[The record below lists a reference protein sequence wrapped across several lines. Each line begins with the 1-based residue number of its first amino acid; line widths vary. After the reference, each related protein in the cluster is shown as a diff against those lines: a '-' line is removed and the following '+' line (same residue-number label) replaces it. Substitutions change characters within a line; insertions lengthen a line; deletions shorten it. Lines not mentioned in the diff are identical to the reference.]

1 MFPNIPYDNI
11 LIIIPAS
18 NTPSDI
24 AINAFFLF
32 KWSNTASNVPVQAPV
47 PGSGIPT
54 NSKSPKYPYL
64 FICSLLDKVFFS
76 NLVTIFFVWF
86 HFFSNSNIFSINNSI
101 KGTGKIFPIKH
112 IIKAFINSTSNILAA
127 INPPLN

>member
-18 NTPSDI
+18 KTPSDI
-24 AINAFFLF
+24 AINDFFLF

-54 NSKSPKYPYL
+54 NNNNPKYPYL
-64 FICSLLDKVFFS
+64 SICSFFDNVFVS
-76 NLVTIFFVWF
+76 NFVTIFFVGF
-86 HFFSNSNIFSINNSI
+86 HFFNNSNIFSIKSKIN
-101 KGTGKIFPIKH
+101 GTGKIFPIKH
-112 IIKAFINSTSNILAA
+112 IINYLEKKSIIY
-127 INPPLN
+127 IKKE